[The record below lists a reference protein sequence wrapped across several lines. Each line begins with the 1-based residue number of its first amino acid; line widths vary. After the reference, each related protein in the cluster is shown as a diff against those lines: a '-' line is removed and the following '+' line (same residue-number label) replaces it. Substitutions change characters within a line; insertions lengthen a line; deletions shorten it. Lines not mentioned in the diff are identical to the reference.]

1 MHACTMNAYG
11 PLLTEYYR
19 THEGV
24 KGDCVFPHV
33 CSEGH
38 FGTEGYVVCCD
49 SLSQLSLGILMTACM
64 HAWVGQFKVP
74 RVQHSLSRIMLLMS
88 THKVRQREISVMTID
103 GQECDQRERILAVGL
118 GETYLST
125 REWSHRLSSGLDL
138 LCCQCGQT

>member
-1 MHACTMNAYG
+1 MNAYG

-64 HAWVGQFKVP
+64 HTWVGQFKVP

-103 GQECDQRERILAVGL
+103 GQECVTNVKESSRWGWGKPTCQRGNGPTAFQVG
-118 GETYLST
+118 
-125 REWSHRLSSGLDL
+125 
-138 LCCQCGQT
+138 